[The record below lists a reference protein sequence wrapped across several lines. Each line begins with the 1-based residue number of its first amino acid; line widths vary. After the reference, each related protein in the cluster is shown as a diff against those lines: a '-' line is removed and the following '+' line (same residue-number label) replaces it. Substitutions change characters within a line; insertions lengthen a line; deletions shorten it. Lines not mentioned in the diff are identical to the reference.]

1 MSGCGGG
8 DWYISSY
15 ELDCYRQMVWWVT
28 HKLEDGTK
36 ERWTIRTEWP
46 MDACDAL
53 VEAMSIDAGLQ
64 EQRRW
69 MAENG

>member
-15 ELDCYRQMVWWVT
+15 ELDAYGQMVWWVT
-28 HKLEDGTK
+28 HKLEDGTE
-36 ERWTIRTEWP
+36 ERWTIQTEWP

-53 VEAMSIDAGLQ
+53 VEAMSLHDSLL
-64 EQRRW
+64 EQRAR
-69 MAENG
+69 MTEDG